1 MEIVV
6 TPLRPFGAE
15 LRGGD
20 LRQPVPPEALAAIEG
35 AFHEHGFLVL
45 PGQHLTDEQQMAF
58 SQLLGPLEIAPAYAD
73 DKARTRAEIT
83 DVSNVGTD
91 DRVLSGDARRRRLY
105 EINLRWHTD
114 SSFKYVPAKC
124 SLLSARELPSEG
136 GETEF
141 ADMRAAWDALPEER
155 KQQLEGLVAE
165 HSIEHSGRC
174 VGFDDFNGHI
184 ARQFPPAPQMMV
196 RRHPATGRRNLY
208 IASHVSHVVGW
219 PLDRSRVLLDEL
231 IAFATQPRFVYRHVW
246 TVGDL
251 VMWDNRCTMHRGRPY
266 DQTQRRVLHRTTVSD
281 AANTVDAVR
290 QEVRAELPA
299 FYRTLR
305 SAANPAAAAAE

>member
-15 LRGGD
+15 LRGVD
-20 LRQPVPPEALAAIEG
+20 LRPPVPPEAFAAIEA
-35 AFHEHGFLVL
+35 AFHEHGFLVF
-45 PGQHLTDEQQMAF
+45 PGQHLADEQQMAF
-58 SQLLGPLEIAPAYAD
+58 SQLFGPLEIAPAYAD

-83 DVSNVGTD
+83 DVSNVGAD
-91 DRVLSGDARRRRLY
+91 DRVLTGDARRRRLY

-141 ADMRAAWDALPEER
+141 ADMRAAWEALPDER

-184 ARQFPPAPQMMV
+184 AQQFPPAPQMLV
-196 RRHPATGRRNLY
+196 RRHPATGRKNLY
-208 IASHVSHVVGW
+208 IASHISHIVGW
-219 PLDRSRVLLDEL
+219 PLARGRALLDEL
-231 IAFATQPRFVYRHVW
+231 IAFATRPRFVHRHVW

-290 QEVRAELPA
+290 QEVRAELPS
-299 FYRTLR
+299 FYGTLR
-305 SAANPAAAAAE
+305 SAARPPAAAAE

>member
-1 MEIVV
+1 MGIVV

-15 LRGGD
+15 LRGVD
-20 LRQPVPPEALAAIEG
+20 LRAPVAPAAIVAIET
-35 AFHEHGFLVL
+35 AFHEHGFLVF
-45 PGQHLTDEQQMAF
+45 PGQHLTDEQQMGF
-58 SQLLGPLEIAPAYAD
+58 SRLFGPLETAPAYAD

-83 DVSNVGTD
+83 DVSNVGAD
-91 DRVLSGDARRRRLY
+91 DRVLTNDARRRRLY

-155 KQQLEGLVAE
+155 KRELEGLVAE

-174 VGFDDFNGHI
+174 VGFEEFNPHI
-184 ARQFPPAPQMMV
+184 AQQFPPVPQMMV

-208 IASHVSHVVGW
+208 IAAHISHVIGW
-219 PLDRSRVLLDEL
+219 PLERSRALVDEI
-231 IAFATQPRFVYRHVW
+231 IAFATQPRFVYRHLW

-266 DQTQRRVLHRTTVSD
+266 DQTQRRVLHRTTVTD
-281 AANTVDAVR
+281 IANTVDVAR
-290 QEVRAELPA
+290 QEIRVELPS

-305 SAANPAAAAAE
+305 RAHAAA